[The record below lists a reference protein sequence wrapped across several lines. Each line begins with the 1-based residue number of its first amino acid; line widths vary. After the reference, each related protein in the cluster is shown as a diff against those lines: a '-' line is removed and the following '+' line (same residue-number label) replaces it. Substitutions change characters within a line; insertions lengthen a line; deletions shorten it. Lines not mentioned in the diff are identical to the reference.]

1 MEPEWTDLLDE
12 LRDLVIIRRA
22 SASRTEPLT
31 LFLERLEKELSEC
44 YELLAFARN
53 HANYSQ
59 SQQWRDWAHRL
70 DHLIPDVGPYL

>member
-1 MEPEWTDLLDE
+1 MTLL
-12 LRDLVIIRRA
+12 
-22 SASRTEPLT
+22 
-31 LFLERLEKELSEC
+31 LERLEKELSEC

-70 DHLIPDVGPYL
+70 DQLIPDVGPYL

>member
-1 MEPEWTDLLDE
+1 MMTEPDNLLDE
-12 LRDLVIIRRA
+12 LRDLVTIRRA
-22 SASRTEPLT
+22 SASRTHSDT
-31 LFLERLEKELSEC
+31 LLLERLEKELSEC

-70 DHLIPDVGPYL
+70 DQLIPDVGPYL